1 MERWG
6 RKAGLLFGSV
16 LSIPAL
22 AGMTGSM
29 NVEEF
34 LVFRFIAGLGTWACG
49 AAGQLQVPRCM
60 GGFSAN

>member
-16 LSIPAL
+16 LSLPGL

-49 AAGQLQVPRCM
+49 TAGEYKQCILVFFTQR
-60 GGFSAN
+60 A